1 MKYVQFALLVVVAC
15 CGSVASAQQL
25 TERDR
30 IHIAVQQICPVSG
43 QRLGEHGPP
52 IKVTVGQQKEEV
64 FLCCKACLS
73 GKIEPQHWAT
83 IHANYAR
90 AQGKCPVMNKPL
102 PRGAKWTIVQGR
114 VVYVCCPP
122 CIDKL
127 AAEPAKYLGKLDSLY
142 VASLQ
147 AGRPAGRR

>member
-1 MKYVQFALLVVVAC
+1 MIKYFQFALLVAIASCTSVV
-15 CGSVASAQQL
+15 SAQELSQ
-25 TERDR
+25 RDR

-73 GKIEPQHWAT
+73 GKINPEHWAA

-90 AQGKCPVMNKPL
+90 AQGKCPVMNKAL
-102 PRGAKWTIVQGR
+102 PRGSKWTIVQGR

-127 AAEPAKYLGKLDSLY
+127 KADPATYLRKLDSLY

-147 AGRPAGRR
+147 AAQGSQ